1 MIRTFAVA
9 VSAALALT
17 ACAQPSVASYPQ
29 GPRSPFDG
37 WAAAVVAADWRT
49 SRGDP
54 IVAFDNSRRDLTA
67 AFKAEGFDAR
77 HFVDFT
83 LRPDAP
89 DAATGA
95 QVLAGIG
102 ETARRATVG
111 CFLYFTS
118 HGNTRGITWGN
129 EGQLSPARMGQL
141 VDEWC
146 GERPTV
152 VVVSACFSGV
162 FIPELQ
168 GPNRLIMTAARRDRS
183 SFGCG
188 QDSVYPYFDGCV
200 LESLP
205 NATDF
210 IDLAETTRTCV
221 SRRETAEGLRPAS
234 EPQVFI
240 GGDIRPLLTTTY
252 AFWG

>member
-1 MIRTFAVA
+1 MIRTLVA
-9 VSAALALT
+9 ATVAALTLS
-17 ACAQPSVASYPQ
+17 ACATTPSFPQ
-29 GPRSPFDG
+29 QPRSPFDG

-67 AFKAEGFDAR
+67 AFKAEGFEAR

-83 LRPDAP
+83 LRPDAA
-89 DAATGA
+89 DASTGA

-118 HGNTRGITWGN
+118 HGNTRGITWGT

-168 GPNRLIMTAARRDRS
+168 GPNRMIMTAARRDRS
-183 SFGCG
+183 SFGCS
-188 QDSVYPYFDGCV
+188 QDAVHPYFDGCV

-210 IDLAETTRTCV
+210 IHLSELARTCV
-221 SRRETAEGLRPAS
+221 ARRETAEGLRPAS

-252 AFWG
+252 AFRG

>member
-1 MIRTFAVA
+1 MIRTLVA
-9 VSAALALT
+9 ATVAALTLS
-17 ACAQPSVASYPQ
+17 ACATTPTFPQ
-29 GPRSPFDG
+29 QPRSPFDG

-67 AFKAEGFDAR
+67 AFKAEGFEAR

-83 LRPDAP
+83 LRPDAA
-89 DAATGA
+89 DASTGA

-118 HGNTRGITWGN
+118 HGNTRGITWGT

-168 GPNRLIMTAARRDRS
+168 GPNRMIMTAARRDRS
-183 SFGCG
+183 SFGCS
-188 QDSVYPYFDGCV
+188 QDAVHPYFDGCV

-210 IDLAETTRTCV
+210 IHLSELARTCV
-221 SRRETAEGLRPAS
+221 ARRETAEGLRPAS

-252 AFWG
+252 AFRG

>member
-1 MIRTFAVA
+1 MIRTLAVA
-9 VSAALALT
+9 VIAVLT
-17 ACAQPSVASYPQ
+17 LSACATTPAAQ
-29 GPRSPFDG
+29 GPRRPFDG
-37 WAAAVVAADWRT
+37 WAGAVVAADWRT
-49 SRGDP
+49 SQGAP

-67 AFKAEGFDAR
+67 SFLAEGFER
-77 HFVDFT
+77 RNFVDYT
-83 LRPDAP
+83 LRPSAP

-102 ETARRATVG
+102 EATRRATTG
-111 CFLYFTS
+111 CFLYFSS

-129 EGQLSPARMGQL
+129 EGRLSPSRMGQL
-141 VDEWC
+141 VDQWC

-168 GPNRLIMTAARRDRS
+168 GPNRMIMTAARRDRS

-210 IDLAETTRTCV
+210 INLADMTRNCV
-221 SRRETAEGLRPAS
+221 SRREAAEGLRPAS
-234 EPQVFI
+234 EPQVFV

-252 AFWG
+252 AFLG

>member
-1 MIRTFAVA
+1 MIRTLVAAAVA
-9 VSAALALT
+9 ALT
-17 ACAQPSVASYPQ
+17 LSACATTPSFPQ
-29 GPRSPFDG
+29 QPRSPFDG
-37 WAAAVVAADWRT
+37 WAGAVVAADWRT

-67 AFKAEGFDAR
+67 AFKAEGFEAR

-83 LRPDAP
+83 LRPDAA
-89 DAATGA
+89 DASTGA

-118 HGNTRGITWGN
+118 HGNTRGITWGT

-168 GPNRLIMTAARRDRS
+168 GPNRMIMTAARRDRS
-183 SFGCG
+183 SFGCS
-188 QDSVYPYFDGCV
+188 QDAVHPYFDGCV

-210 IDLAETTRTCV
+210 IHLSELARTCV
-221 SRRETAEGLRPAS
+221 ARRETAEGLRPAS

-252 AFWG
+252 AFRG

>member
-1 MIRTFAVA
+1 MIRIAA
-9 VSAALALT
+9 AAAAALVLT
-17 ACAQPSVASYPQ
+17 ACATTPAAQ
-29 GPRSPFDG
+29 GPGGTFDG
-37 WAAAVVAADWRT
+37 WAGAVVAADWRT
-49 SRGDP
+49 SRGQP

-67 AFKAEGFDAR
+67 AFKAEGFESR

-83 LRPDAP
+83 LRPDAA
-89 DAATGA
+89 DASTGSE
-95 QVLAGIG
+95 VLAGIT

-118 HGNTRGITWGN
+118 HGNTRGISWGT
-129 EGQLSPARMGQL
+129 EGQLSPARMGEL
-141 VDEWC
+141 VDQWC

-168 GPNRLIMTAARRDRS
+168 APNRMIMTAARRDRS
-183 SFGCG
+183 SFGCS
-188 QDSVYPYFDGCV
+188 QDAVYPYFDGCV

-205 NATDF
+205 NSRDF
-210 IDLAETTRTCV
+210 IHLSELARACV
-221 SRRETAEGLRPAS
+221 SRRETEEGLRPAS
-234 EPQVFI
+234 EPQTFV

-252 AFWG
+252 AFRR